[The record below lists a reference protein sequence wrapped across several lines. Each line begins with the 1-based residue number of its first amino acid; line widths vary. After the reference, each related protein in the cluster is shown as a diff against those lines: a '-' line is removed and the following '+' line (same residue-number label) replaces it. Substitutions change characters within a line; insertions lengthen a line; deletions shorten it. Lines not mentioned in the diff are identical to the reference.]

1 MPVTTSETT
10 PTTPLATPGS
20 RSPPD
25 SLVEEKQDDA
35 AAAIEPAYATGLRL
49 VIIICTICLS
59 TLLTAL
65 DIGIVA
71 TAIPGITDEF
81 RRLNDV
87 GWYGSA
93 CFLLVGTSA
102 PVWGKIYKFFSARLV
117 YLASVALFLVGSIVA
132 ATAPNSPA
140 LIIARALQGLGCS
153 GTVGG
158 SVLMISYVAEPKKR
172 PMLIGLWMGIFML
185 STVIGP
191 VIGGAFTSDVTWR
204 WCFWINLPVG
214 GLIIVLLLFFF
225 HVPKHITPPPAT
237 WKEILLQLDLLGF
250 GLLLSSLVCFTL
262 ALQWGGQTKPWNE
275 GSVIATLVMWVVLTI
290 AFLVVEWL
298 QGAYAM
304 VPLSLLKP
312 RMVWSNALYG
322 YIQNLAD
329 FQIIFYLPIYFQSIH
344 GQSAITSGVNSLP
357 FMAFFAV
364 GTMLSGFL
372 IGKTHLLQPYELI
385 GGLLATAGAA
395 LLYTLDIGSSKAR
408 YLGPQVLFGLGIG
421 LGSQVPMTA
430 AQSFSKPE
438 DVAPI
443 TGIMLMC
450 NALSGAYFVTAAQSI
465 FANRLLRT
473 LANIAPNID
482 AAKVLATGASEIQH
496 VFSGDELTA
505 VVDAYMVGIKDIFA
519 FSLAGAAFTV
529 LISLVIPFKKLPSH
543 DTKNTEEE

>member
-1 MPVTTSETT
+1 M
-10 PTTPLATPGS
+10 
-20 RSPPD
+20 
-25 SLVEEKQDDA
+25 
-35 AAAIEPAYATGLRL
+35 
-49 VIIICTICLS
+49 CTIFLS

-71 TAIPGITDEF
+71 TAIPGITDDF

-102 PVWGKIYKFFSARLV
+102 PMWGKLYKYFSARLV
-117 YLASVALFLVGSIVA
+117 YLASVVLFLVGSIVA
-132 ATAPNSPA
+132 AAAPNSPA

-158 SVLMISYVAEPKKR
+158 SVLMITYVAEPKKR

-185 STVIGP
+185 STIVGP
-191 VIGGAFTSDVTWR
+191 VIGGVFTSKVTWR
-204 WCFWINLPVG
+204 WCFWINGPVG
-214 GLIIVLLLFFF
+214 ALILVLLLVFF
-225 HVPKHITPPPAT
+225 HVPKHIMPHPAT
-237 WKEILLQLDLLGF
+237 WKEILLQLDLPGF
-250 GLLLSSLVCFTL
+250 GLLLSSLICFTL

-275 GSVIATLVMWVVLTI
+275 GSVIATLVLWVVLTL
-290 AFLVVEWL
+290 AFVVVEWL

-322 YIQNLAD
+322 YIQNLAN
-329 FQIIFYLPIYFQSIH
+329 FQVLFYLPIYFQSIH
-344 GQSAITSGVNSLP
+344 GQSAITSGVNNLP

-364 GTMLSGFL
+364 GTMLSGVL
-372 IGKTHLLQPYELI
+372 IGKTRLLQPYELI

-395 LLYTLDIGSSKAR
+395 LLYTLDTDSSKAR
-408 YLGPQVLFGLGIG
+408 YLGSQILFGFGIG

-438 DVAPI
+438 DVAPT

-450 NALSGAYFVTAAQSI
+450 NAVSGAYFVTAAQSI

-473 LANIAPNID
+473 LANTAPNID
-482 AAKVLATGASEIQH
+482 AAKVLATGASEIQR
-496 VFSGDELTA
+496 VFRGDELAA
-505 VVDAYMVGIKDIFA
+505 VVNAYMVGIKDIFA
-519 FSLAGAAFTV
+519 FSVAGAAFTV
-529 LISLVIPFKKLPSH
+529 LISLVIPFEKLPSQ
-543 DTKNTEEE
+543 DTKKTEEKE